1 MSYIG
6 VWRWYHRC
14 LQRNMIVFFCSK
26 KFCRVFFFF
35 LMKGPFAQSGAPWIR
50 TQSVPHPNWFC
61 HGPWN
66 SLGKCMEA
74 GRSVDCF
81 PVPYGIV
88 AYMQRSER
96 RHRGGDQL
104 SRSGTYPF
112 EFPCADP
119 DFCHTVETQHL
130 LQLWCVIY
138 HKIHCCKADS
148 STTCDSDF
156 RCCSGLGLGLGL
168 GRVRQGA
175 RCSLRQWPVAASLAA
190 LPADSCVLKK

>member
-1 MSYIG
+1 MAWHHSTYTQIFKICICYELYRG
-6 VWRWYHRC
+6 
-14 LQRNMIVFFCSK
+14 LTMISPLLTAKYDCVFLFEK
-26 KFCRVFFFF
+26 VLPR
-35 LMKGPFAQSGAPWIR
+35 LLLLLDERPFAQSGAPWIR

-74 GRSVDCF
+74 GRS
-81 PVPYGIV
+81 
-88 AYMQRSER
+88 
-96 RHRGGDQL
+96 
-104 SRSGTYPF
+104 GTDPF

-119 DFCHTVETQHL
+119 DFCHSVETQHL
-130 LQLWCVIY
+130 LQLWCIIY